1 MTSIGTPLSS
11 TATKVLLCGSG
22 ELGKEVAI
30 ELQRL
35 GVEVIALDRYENAPA
50 MQVAHRSYV
59 LSMLD
64 GDALEEIIKKMLQ
77 THVFIFPSYSEGLAR
92 SPIEALACGNYII
105 LSKIF
110 MKDYDIKNLAISF
123 LDQKHPKLW
132 IKKLYKIR
140 NELNIS

>member
-1 MTSIGTPLSS
+1 
-11 TATKVLLCGSG
+11 
-22 ELGKEVAI
+22 
-30 ELQRL
+30 
-35 GVEVIALDRYENAPA
+35 
-50 MQVAHRSYV
+50 
-59 LSMLD
+59 
-64 GDALEEIIKKMLQ
+64 MLQ

-140 NELNIS
+140 NGLNIPNKVFRRNNQLALKYFSHENFIKSYIKHLNI

>member
-1 MTSIGTPLSS
+1 MNS
-11 TATKVLLCGSG
+11 
-22 ELGKEVAI
+22 LGI
-30 ELQRL
+30 EKFVNFHNWQKQ
-35 GVEVIALDRYENAPA
+35 D
-50 MQVAHRSYV
+50 
-59 LSMLD
+59 SMKNFY
-64 GDALEEIIKKMLQ
+64 KKND
-77 THVFIFPSYSEGLAR
+77 VFIFPSYSEGLAR

-140 NELNIS
+140 NGLNIPNKVFRRNNQLALKYFSHENFIKSYIKHLNI